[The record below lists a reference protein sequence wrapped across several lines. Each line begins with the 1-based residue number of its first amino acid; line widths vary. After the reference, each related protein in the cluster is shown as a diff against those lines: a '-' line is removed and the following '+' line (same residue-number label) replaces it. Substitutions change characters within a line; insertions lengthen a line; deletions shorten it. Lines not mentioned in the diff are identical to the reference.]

1 MKKKLFASLAT
12 VAVAFSTLAPLV
24 PADAAQGRQPLTK
37 TQCTRLRGVD
47 PWVPGYLNQQWCK
60 QLKLDR
66 YWCSH
71 VLKPYCE

>member
-24 PADAAQGRQPLTK
+24 PADAAPRQPLTK

-47 PWVPGYLNQQWCK
+47 PWVPGYLNAKYCGG
-60 QLKLDR
+60 LR
-66 YWCSH
+66 GAAYCRFYG
-71 VLKPYCE
+71 KPYCE